1 MADITDASLP
11 DSEKIFISPEHIA
24 EAQAV
29 LNKKIAKQYLIDTD
43 WYVTRKAETGK
54 SIPSDILTKRAQ
66 ARIDASD

>member
-24 EAQAV
+24 EAQAM

-54 SIPSDILTKRAQ
+54 EIPSDILAKRVQ
-66 ARIDASD
+66 ARKDASD